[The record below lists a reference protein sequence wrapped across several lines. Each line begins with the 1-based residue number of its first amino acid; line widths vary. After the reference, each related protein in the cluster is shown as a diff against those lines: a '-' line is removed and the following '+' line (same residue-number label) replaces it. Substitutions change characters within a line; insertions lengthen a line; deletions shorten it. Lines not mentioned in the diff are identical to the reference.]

1 MILKRK
7 VVGIVVSVLLVA
19 AGTALLVGYVHSAK
33 NSAAEG
39 VNVSQ
44 VLVVDEAIPKGTKAD
59 EIGSKVRS
67 KGVPANVMAQ
77 GALDTLASVAGK
89 LTLVDLLPGDQLVA
103 SRFGDSTKINDA
115 NVPPGMLQVTVALE
129 TTRAIGGQV
138 REGDTV
144 AVLASFDDPDTTHM
158 ILQKVLVTHVRSDA
172 GAIVKGT
179 ANEASPAGSLK
190 VTLALDA
197 PAVERVV
204 FVAEHGRLWLAWEPR
219 DAPEGGTTVQTVGA
233 VLA

>member
-1 MILKRK
+1 MILKRR
-7 VVGIVVSVLLVA
+7 VVGVVVSVLLVA

-33 NSAAEG
+33 KTAVEG
-39 VNVSQ
+39 GKVSN

-59 EIGSKVRS
+59 EIASKVRS
-67 KGVPANVMAQ
+67 EGVPANVVAQ
-77 GALDTLASVAGK
+77 GALNTLAPVAGK
-89 LTLVDLLPGDQLVA
+89 FTLVDLLPGEQLVA
-103 SRFGDSTKINDA
+103 SRFGESAMVNDA
-115 NVPPGMLQVTVALE
+115 NVPPGMLQVTVALD

-144 AVLASFDDPDTTHM
+144 AVLASFDDPATTHM
-158 ILQKVLVTHVRSDA
+158 IQQKVLVTNVRNDA

-179 ANEASPAGSLK
+179 ANDASPGGGLK

-197 PAVERVV
+197 PAVEQVV

-219 DAPEGGTTVQTVGA
+219 DAPEGGTKVQTVGA